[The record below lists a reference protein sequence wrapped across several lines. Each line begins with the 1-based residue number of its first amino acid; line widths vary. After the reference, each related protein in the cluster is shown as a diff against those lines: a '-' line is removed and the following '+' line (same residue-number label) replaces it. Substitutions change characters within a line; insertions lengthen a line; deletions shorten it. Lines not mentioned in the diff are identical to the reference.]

1 MSIRRHLERSASGS
15 EFVRVIRRG
24 RHLDKLDGV
33 VVPLG
38 RKWLAMALDDDAG
51 FDGFAVIRSRDVCRV
66 EPLNNG
72 RFLRDSWALQ
82 GHWPVPY
89 VGDVVLERTR
99 EMLPG
104 LSRLFPVLTVH
115 YEYDDPHA
123 CLIGVPLRCRRH
135 SFTSRP
141 SAPMPSGTS
150 GSPRSGTAR
159 SAGSMSQPPT
169 RAGCWTWAAHRPR
182 GRGEAAAGLC
192 RAHPGGAHVVGHLH
206 GADPAAL
213 PTPVRSPGRAPDQA
227 EGPTG

>member
-33 VVPLG
+33 VVSLG

-104 LSRLFPVLTVH
+104 LSRLFPVLTMH

-135 SFTSRP
+135 SFTLQTIDPDAQWNEWVTTFRYPEVSRVDV
-141 SAPMPSGTS
+141 A
-150 GSPRSGTAR
+150 TAYSR
-159 SAGSMSQPPT
+159 RLLDVGGPP
-169 RAGCWTWAAHRPR
+169 
-182 GRGEAAAGLC
+182 
-192 RAHPGGAHVVGHLH
+192 
-206 GADPAAL
+206 PA
-213 PTPVRSPGRAPDQA
+213 R
-227 EGPTG
+227 EG